1 MPSKGFVDK
10 YIFVSSLEFG
20 IPLCTC
26 LSIIPMKWFCPFVI
40 QYECRIYFLQP
51 TRFLVILLHEVL
63 TYFLKFSIL
72 LYEWPSP
79 TLISDPCQNKY
90 GTIINIL

>member
-20 IPLCTC
+20 IPSCTC

-40 QYECRIYFLQP
+40 QYEFIFY
-51 TRFLVILLHEVL
+51 
-63 TYFLKFSIL
+63 
-72 LYEWPSP
+72 SP
-79 TLISDPCQNKY
+79 Q
-90 GTIINIL
+90 GF